1 MNDTIP
7 ALGEFIEPSPI
18 RFIPEAPGW
27 YALAGLFFI
36 LLLITGLLIWKHRKK
51 NRYRRLALNWLNG
64 EEKRLLET
72 QDYTRLI
79 YTADMLAKKISIHI
93 YGRENT
99 AQLRNQEWL
108 DYLNKTCPSVS
119 FSNEDETLVKAIY
132 DPGINISEKQALTF
146 TGKIKQWIK
155 KHPAH
160 GYNK

>member
-1 MNDTIP
+1 M
-7 ALGEFIEPSPI
+7 
-18 RFIPEAPGW
+18 
-27 YALAGLFFI
+27 
-36 LLLITGLLIWKHRKK
+36 
-51 NRYRRLALNWLNG
+51 
-64 EEKRLLET
+64 LET

-79 YTADMLAKKISIHI
+79 YTADMLAKKISIQL

-99 AQLRNQEWL
+99 AHLGSREWL

-132 DPGINISEKQALTF
+132 DPGISISEKQAVTF

-160 GYNK
+160 GSNK